1 MAERAGERKGALDG
15 SIGVLICDDVE
26 AMRVL
31 LGVVVGGR
39 SGLHVVG
46 EAADGEQA
54 ITEAARL
61 KPDVVLLDLSMP
73 RRTGLDAL
81 PEIKRVAP
89 EAKVIVLSGFATSML
104 APDVLALGADRYI
117 EKGVDPDTIAAMIEE
132 VATAP
137 SASVQA

>member
-1 MAERAGERKGALDG
+1 MAEREREEKPLNG
-15 SIGVLICDDVE
+15 SIGVLICDDAE
-26 AMRVL
+26 SMRVL
-31 LGVVVGGR
+31 LGVVVGLR
-39 SGLHVVG
+39 RGLHVVG

-61 KPDVVLLDLSMP
+61 QPDVVLLDLSMP

-89 EAKVIVLSGFATSML
+89 EAKVIVLSGFAAPMV
-104 APDVLALGADRYI
+104 APDVLALGAARYI
-117 EKGVDPDTIAAMIEE
+117 EKGIDPDAIAAMIEE

-137 SASVQA
+137 PASVQA

>member
-1 MAERAGERKGALDG
+1 MAERERTKPLDG

-26 AMRVL
+26 SMRVL
-31 LGVVVGGR
+31 LGVIVGLR
-39 SGLHVVG
+39 PGLHVAG

-61 KPDVVLLDLSMP
+61 QPDVVLLDLSMP

-89 EAKVIVLSGFATSML
+89 EAKVIVLSGFAATML
-104 APDVLALGADRYI
+104 APDVLALGAARYI

-132 VATAP
+132 VATPLPAR
-137 SASVQA
+137 VQA

>member
-1 MAERAGERKGALDG
+1 MAERERTKALDG

-26 AMRVL
+26 SMRVL
-31 LGVVVGGR
+31 LGVIVGLR
-39 SGLHVVG
+39 PGLHVAG

-61 KPDVVLLDLSMP
+61 QPDVVLLDLSMP

-89 EAKVIVLSGFATSML
+89 EAKVIVLSGFAATIL
-104 APDVLALGADRYI
+104 APDVLALGAARYI
-117 EKGVDPDTIAAMIEE
+117 EKGVDPDTIAATIEE
-132 VATAP
+132 VAAP
-137 SASVQA
+137 HPGPVQA

>member
-1 MAERAGERKGALDG
+1 MAERGREEKALDG

-26 AMRVL
+26 SMRVL
-31 LGVVVGGR
+31 LGVVVGLR
-39 SGLHVVG
+39 PGLHVVG

-61 KPDVVLLDLSMP
+61 QPDVVLLDLSMP
-73 RRTGLDAL
+73 RRTGLEAL

-89 EAKVIVLSGFATSML
+89 EAKVIVLSGFAATMV
-104 APDVLALGADRYI
+104 APDVLALGAARYI

-132 VATAP
+132 VATPLPAR
-137 SASVQA
+137 VQA